1 MRRSRLVMSL
11 LLLSAPALA
20 QSTALPTTSPDDPS
34 TGTWVGAFAALNVGL
49 VGADLQVGRS
59 YSFIAGNAGIPMLL
73 AGDFG
78 AFALGSGVAV
88 RLSSPGES
96 VWVLDIFGLINP
108 GWHTRSVSCDMSG
121 CAAEKAPYLGLGV
134 GIGFRYLHWSGFT
147 FGLKAPIFGGAI
159 NASSTDTAASSADA
173 VSLFFLSNLVA
184 LPIVSV
190 GYRW

>member
-1 MRRSRLVMSL
+1 MRRSCLALSL
-11 LLLSAPALA
+11 LLLSAPVLA
-20 QSTALPTTSPDDPS
+20 QPAVQPMPTPDDPS

-49 VGADLQVGRS
+49 VGADLHTGRS
-59 YSFIAGNAGIPMLL
+59 YSFIAGNAGIPMLM

-88 RLSSPGES
+88 RLSSPAES
-96 VWVLDIFGLINP
+96 VWVLDIFGLVNP
-108 GWHTRSVSCDMSG
+108 GWHTRSLGCDING
-121 CAAEKAPYLGLGV
+121 CGAERAPYLGLGV

-159 NASSTDTAASSADA
+159 NASSTDAAASSADA